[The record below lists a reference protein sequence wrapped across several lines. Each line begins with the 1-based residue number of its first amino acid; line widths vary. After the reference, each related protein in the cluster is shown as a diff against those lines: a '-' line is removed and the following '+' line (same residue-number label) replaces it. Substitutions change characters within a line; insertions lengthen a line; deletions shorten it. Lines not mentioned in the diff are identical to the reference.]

1 MKIKTIQAVN
11 AYNILKDFK
20 VSNLNED
27 SIISLWSDLKLF
39 RPIADEY
46 NKTVED
52 TKKTLQDDKYNEMV
66 QRVKVAQERES
77 KVNTE
82 GYVMTEDDI
91 KDTKEINEYFAEFNK
106 KGNEY
111 FKSLEDTEID
121 LDIKTISNEEL
132 IKVMKETNNGFETM
146 LKLDFITE

>member
-11 AYNILKDFK
+11 AYNVIKDLK

-27 SIISLWSDLKLF
+27 DIISLWSDLKLF

-106 KGNEY
+106 KGNDY
-111 FKSLEDTEID
+111 FKNLEDAEID

>member
-39 RPIADEY
+39 RPITEEY

-52 TKKTLQDDKYNEMV
+52 TKKTLQDDKYNEML
-66 QRVKVAQERES
+66 QRVKVAQDREN
-77 KVNTE
+77 KVKTE
-82 GYVMTEDDI
+82 GYVITEGDI
-91 KDTKEINEYFAEFNK
+91 EDTKEINDYFAEFNK

-111 FKSLEDTEID
+111 FKSLEDAEID

>member
-77 KVNTE
+77 KVNSE

>member
-27 SIISLWSDLKLF
+27 SIVSLWSDLKLF
-39 RPIADEY
+39 RPIAEEY

-52 TKKTLQDDKYNEMV
+52 TKKTLQDDKYNEML
-66 QRVKVAQERES
+66 QRVRIAQERES
-77 KVNTE
+77 KVKSE
-82 GYVMTEDDI
+82 GYVITEDDI

-111 FKSLEDTEID
+111 FKSLEDTEVD

>member
-27 SIISLWSDLKLF
+27 SIVSLWSDLKLF
-39 RPIADEY
+39 RPIAEEY

-52 TKKTLQDDKYNEMV
+52 TKKTLQDDTYNEML
-66 QRVKVAQERES
+66 QRVKVAQDREN
-77 KVNTE
+77 KAKTE

-111 FKSLEDTEID
+111 FKNLEDAEID

-132 IKVMKETNNGFETM
+132 IKVMKDTNNGFETM

>member
-11 AYNILKDFK
+11 AYNIIKDLK

-27 SIISLWSDLKLF
+27 SIVSLWSDLKLF
-39 RPIADEY
+39 RPIAEEY

-52 TKKTLQDDKYNEMV
+52 TKKTLQDDKYNEML
-66 QRVKVAQERES
+66 QRVRIAQERES
-77 KVNTE
+77 KVKSE
-82 GYVMTEDDI
+82 GYVITEDDI

-111 FKSLEDTEID
+111 FKSLEDAEID

-132 IKVMKETNNGFETM
+132 IKVMKDTNNGFETM

>member
-39 RPIADEY
+39 RPIAEEY

-52 TKKTLQDDKYNEMV
+52 TKKTLQDDKYNEML
-66 QRVKVAQERES
+66 QRVRAAQERES
-77 KVNTE
+77 KVKSE

-111 FKSLEDTEID
+111 FNSLKDAEID

-132 IKVMKETNNGFETM
+132 IKVMKDTNNGFETM

>member
-1 MKIKTIQAVN
+1 
-11 AYNILKDFK
+11 
-20 VSNLNED
+20 
-27 SIISLWSDLKLF
+27 
-39 RPIADEY
+39 
-46 NKTVED
+46 
-52 TKKTLQDDKYNEMV
+52 
-66 QRVKVAQERES
+66 
-77 KVNTE
+77 
-82 GYVMTEDDI
+82 MTEDDI

>member
-11 AYNILKDFK
+11 AYNIIKDLK

-27 SIISLWSDLKLF
+27 SIVSLWSDLKLF
-39 RPIADEY
+39 RPIAEEY

-52 TKKTLQDDKYNEMV
+52 TKKTLQDDKYNEML
-66 QRVKVAQERES
+66 QRVKIAQERES

-111 FKSLEDTEID
+111 FKSLEDTEVD